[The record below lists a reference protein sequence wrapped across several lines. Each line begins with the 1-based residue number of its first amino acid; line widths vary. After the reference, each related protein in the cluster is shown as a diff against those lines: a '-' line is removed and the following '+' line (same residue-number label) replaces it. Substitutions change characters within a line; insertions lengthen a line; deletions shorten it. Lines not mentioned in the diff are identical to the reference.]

1 MANDEEIGNI
11 QERIRGAGLLLLE
24 LSENTD
30 AVANLRGSIDND
42 DLRHFRST
50 LFNAVGD
57 LPPDKCNPYV
67 QVIVTILKPPKF
79 VRRCEWVPRLVD
91 PDEGEQIASAVRNGI
106 DEEAFRDL
114 LERLGL
120 IRCSWERRSQDEI
133 IIADKFV
140 QGICPPGS
148 F

>member
-1 MANDEEIGNI
+1 MHAVFKQGRRAMANDESIGDI
-11 QERIRGAGLLLLE
+11 QERIRGAGLLLLD

-67 QVIVTILKPPKF
+67 QVIITILKPPKF

-91 PDEGEQIASAVRNGI
+91 PDEGEQIAAAVRNGI
-106 DEEAFRDL
+106 DEE
-114 LERLGL
+114 
-120 IRCSWERRSQDEI
+120 
-133 IIADKFV
+133 
-140 QGICPPGS
+140 
-148 F
+148 